1 MVSRLKYGNTNTYFV
16 WGINDEPINVDGATI
31 IKCSESRDFLQSIG
45 VGGEIISTPSHSN
58 DSISLVLD
66 NGTCFV
72 GDLEPI
78 DYLEAYDNNIAL
90 KEDWELV
97 MGYNPKT
104 IFYVH
109 ANERKIL

>member
-16 WGINDEPINVDGATI
+16 RGINDEPINVDGATI
-31 IKCSESRDFLQSIG
+31 TKCSESRDFLQSIG

-72 GDLEPI
+72 G
-78 DYLEAYDNNIAL
+78 
-90 KEDWELV
+90 ELV
-97 MGYNPKT
+97 WQQALLSDCAWMQGSTKCMRCRF
-104 IFYVH
+104 I
-109 ANERKIL
+109 ILLSFA